1 MRAAKLPI
9 AAAILSLA
17 VIAPGAYAQART
29 WEFWIGGGPVLPMG
43 ELADEARTGVALQGS
58 FVFDLARLPINVRA
72 DLFYHDAEAVTREP
86 GIDVSYGG
94 EWYRQLGS
102 ALYGQLSVPMGA
114 LSPYGLLGAAMVREW
129 HGDRTF
135 REENQTSLNV
145 NVGVGVEFPL
155 FGVGGFLE
163 ARYLNLLGTD
173 ELRTGPPA
181 VHRDIQFRSIPIT
194 IGFRL

>member
-1 MRAAKLPI
+1 MRATKLLPI
-9 AAAILSLA
+9 AFVASMAL
-17 VIAPGAYAQART
+17 VAPEAQAQART
-29 WEFWIGGGPVLPMG
+29 WEFWIGGGPVIPMG

-58 FVFDLARLPINVRA
+58 FVFDLPSLPVDVRA
-72 DLFYHDAEAVTREP
+72 DLFYHDSEAVTREP

-102 ALYGQLSVPMGA
+102 AIYGQLSVPMGG
-114 LSPYGLLGAAMVREW
+114 LNPYGLLGAAMVREW

-145 NVGVGVEFPL
+145 NIGVGIEFPL

-181 VHRDIQFRSIPIT
+181 VHREIEFRSIPIT
-194 IGFRL
+194 FGFRL